1 MIEIRRIL
9 CPIDY
14 SDASRHA
21 LQHAAALARW
31 YDATLVALH
40 AVNPVYFPPAMV
52 TSPELAR
59 ATLAADF
66 GPRELEEQLRS
77 WLADLGPGLKGTDAL
92 VVQGDPIATI
102 IARAQSLPAD
112 LIVLGTHGHGGFDHL
127 VLGSIT
133 EKVLRKAS
141 CPVMT
146 VPPPAV
152 SPRPLPYQRLLC
164 AVDFSK
170 PAAVALRYALS
181 IAKESNARLMI
192 LHVVEWP
199 DLERVDTS
207 RAPNLAAFER
217 FQEEEARRQLEAL
230 VSADDRTWCEVVTR
244 LDHGRAWQR
253 ILATA
258 EEGAVDLIVMGV
270 HGRSAIDLTLFG
282 STTNHVIRRA
292 PCPVLTLK
300 H

>member
-1 MIEIRRIL
+1 MIDIRRIL

-14 SDASRHA
+14 SDTSRHA

-40 AVNPVYFPPAMV
+40 AVNPMYFPPAMV
-52 TSPELAR
+52 TSAEMVR
-59 ATLAADF
+59 AALAADF

-77 WLADLGPGLKGTDAL
+77 SLAVLGPGLKGTDAL
-92 VVQGDPIATI
+92 VVQGDPTATI

-112 LIVLGTHGHGGFDHL
+112 VIVLGTHGHGGFDRL
-127 VLGSIT
+127 ALGSVT
-133 EKVLRKAS
+133 EKVLRKAT
-141 CPVMT
+141 CPVMS

-152 SPRPLPYQRLLC
+152 SPRPLPYKRLLC
-164 AVDFSK
+164 AVDFSE
-170 PAAVALRYALS
+170 PSIAAVRYAMS
-181 IAKESNARLMI
+181 IAKESDARLTI

-199 DLERVDTS
+199 DLEHVDTT

-217 FQEEEARRQLEAL
+217 FQEEEARRRLDAL

-253 ILATA
+253 IHAIA
-258 EEGAVDLIVMGV
+258 SEDAVDLIVMGV

-292 PCPVLTLK
+292 PCPVLTLRQ
-300 H
+300 